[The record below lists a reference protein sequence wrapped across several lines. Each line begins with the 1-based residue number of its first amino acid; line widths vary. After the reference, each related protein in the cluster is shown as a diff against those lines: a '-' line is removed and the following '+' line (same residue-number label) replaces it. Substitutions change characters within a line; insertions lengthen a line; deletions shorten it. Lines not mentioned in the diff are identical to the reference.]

1 MAALASLCLT
11 AKQTECSELAW
22 LIMMTFTL
30 ASRTVV
36 KMALATPCGTIQ
48 VGYVRWKGSGT
59 GSPV

>member
-36 KMALATPCGTIQ
+36 TD
-48 VGYVRWKGSGT
+48 GT
-59 GSPV
+59 GHTLQQDSP